1 MIHAPGGT
9 NAGEAHAQLWTRLF
23 AECPDRHRQKVI
35 NITRKKFHNF
45 VARGT
50 WTQEQEDELR
60 SLIDE
65 YGPQWSKIAGLIN
78 RHPEDI
84 RDRYRNYIVCGTA
97 QKKDA
102 WTQDEEGRLA
112 QFVIDAMQAI
122 DDLRAQQPTR
132 TLLQKPY
139 EELIDWQNIS
149 ERMERTRSRL
159 QCITKWKS
167 MHLKMHG
174 NDQLVSAQPNSQIS
188 FNLERARRQIAAM
201 PEEERYRLVMA
212 IRDSAASTD
221 SKIPWQKLLDKPFRN
236 DWHRSTQVLL
246 WHRLKKQVPQYESKT
261 VRDCAQFLVDQYNQV
276 RELPDVDGGDWND
289 VEEMQCVATASSR
302 TKKTPKKEQ
311 DAAQAAK
318 SAEFVTED
326 PADVAEPAIDA
337 EPADDEEDEDD
348 EEAEDANGEATGVGE
363 EAHSWKNDDM
373 QIDPALT
380 LDPTLADIATEATF
394 KTSSTPKKTPAKQQI
409 TYGKRKGSARKD
421 MMLSQDPIEDD
432 DVPGER
438 GQAETEAVT
447 PANKKK
453 RAGSKFKPSATKTQG
468 KRQEAV
474 MEEAAAMSSDIDDM
488 SDVPAR
494 IITQGEHDM

>member
-1 MIHAPGGT
+1 MI
-9 NAGEAHAQLWTRLF
+9 EEF
-23 AECPDRHRQKVI
+23 
-35 NITRKKFHNF
+35 
-45 VARGT
+45 
-50 WTQEQEDELR
+50 
-60 SLIDE
+60 
-65 YGPQWSKIAGLIN
+65 GPQWSKIASLIN

-84 RDRYRNYIVCGTA
+84 RDRYRNYIVCGTS

-132 TLLQKPY
+132 SLLQKPY

-174 NDQLVSAQPNSQIS
+174 NDQLVSSQPDSQIS

-212 IRDSAASTD
+212 IRDSAAGTEA
-221 SKIPWQKLLDKPFRN
+221 KIPWQKLLDKPFRN
-236 DWHRSTQVLL
+236 EWHRSTQVLL
-246 WHRLKKQVPQYESKT
+246 WHRLKKQVPQYDTKT
-261 VRDCAQFLVDQYNQV
+261 VRDCAQFLIDQYNQV
-276 RELPDVDGGDWND
+276 RELPDVDGDSWDD
-289 VEEMQCVATASSR
+289 VEEMQCVAAASSR

-311 DAAQAAK
+311 DAAETEAK

-326 PADVAEPAIDA
+326 PADDAEPAVDA
-337 EPADDEEDEDD
+337 EPADDEEDEDED
-348 EEAEDANGEATGVGE
+348 DAEDANGEVMGAGE
-363 EAHSWKNDDM
+363 EALPWKNDDM

-380 LDPTLADIATEATF
+380 LDPTLADIATEAAL
-394 KTSSTPKKTPAKQQI
+394 KTSSTPKKTPAKQI
-409 TYGKRKGSARKD
+409 TYGKKKGSARKD
-421 MMLSQDPIEDD
+421 LMLSQDPIEDD
-432 DVPGER
+432 DGPGEA
-438 GQAETEAVT
+438 GQARAEAVT
-447 PANKKK
+447 PAKQKK

-468 KRQEAV
+468 KRQEA
-474 MEEAAAMSSDIDDM
+474 AADDSPAVSSDMDNM

-494 IITQGEHDM
+494 IDTQGDHDM